1 MRLARQPLC
10 AFHPLAHLQVL
21 LCLDQ
26 LSLELSNLVWLS
38 RGTTAQLGDA
48 CVWEEREGR
57 VKMYWGGYWYVQ
69 SCRMVGRGGGAE
81 GEWRERGG
89 RVEGENG
96 RHANCVGSFL
106 G

>member
-38 RGTTAQLGDA
+38 RGTAAQLGDA
-48 CVWEEREGR
+48 CVWGREGGKDENVLGWLLVRTELQNGREGR
-57 VKMYWGGYWYVQ
+57 E
-69 SCRMVGRGGGAE
+69 S
-81 GEWRERGG
+81 GG
-89 RVEGENG
+89 RVEGSRGGEW
-96 RHANCVGSFL
+96 
-106 G
+106 